1 MRDPKQGSHLLQVL
15 IRTVKELG
23 DDFDLLHII
32 LIVIHDV
39 AEKVME
45 CKDLRSGK
53 PVVCKQNPCFKS
65 YMGKLFY
72 FPSQSS
78 GVEAAQKSVSS
89 EVNIKTEAMTKK
101 QRIMNIFRRGS
112 IKKPAKN

>member
-39 AEKVME
+39 AEKIMQ
-45 CKDLRSGK
+45 CTDLRSGK

-65 YMGKLFY
+65 YMRKLFY

-78 GVEAAQKSVSS
+78 GVEEAQKLVSS
-89 EVNIKTEAMTKK
+89 EDNFKTQTMTRK
-101 QRIMNIFRRGS
+101 QKLFNYFRPQ
-112 IKKPAKN
+112 KKPAKN